1 MPFEVKLHRT
11 VVLSLERL
19 EPKLR
24 ERIKSALRRL
34 REDPYEPRPGADI
47 ARLMGTKSRQDLY
60 RLRVGDY
67 RAIYAIEGKVV
78 YVTDLFHRG
87 KEYD

>member
-1 MPFEVKLHRT
+1 MLYQVKVHRT
-11 VVLSLERL
+11 VAKSLERL

-34 REDPYEPRPGADI
+34 AEDPYQPRAGVDI
-47 ARLMGTKSRQDLY
+47 VRLTGTKGRQDLY

-67 RAIYAIEGKVV
+67 RAIYAIENKVI

-87 KEYD
+87 KGYE

>member
-1 MPFEVKLHRT
+1 MPYEIKLHRS
-11 VVLSLERL
+11 VVKSLERL

-34 REDPYEPRPGADI
+34 GENPYEARSGVDL
-47 ARLMGTKSRQDLY
+47 ARLAGTRGRQDLY

-67 RAIYAIEGKVV
+67 RAIYAVEAKVV

>member
-1 MPFEVKLHRT
+1 VKLNRG
-11 VVLSLERL
+11 VVKFLKRL
-19 EPKLR
+19 EPRVR

-34 REDPYEPRPGADI
+34 AENSYEARAGVDI
-47 ARLMGTKSRQDLY
+47 ARLAGTKGRQDLY

-87 KEYD
+87 KGYD

>member
-1 MPFEVKLHRT
+1 MPYEVKLHRT
-11 VVLSLERL
+11 VIKSLERL

-24 ERIKSALRRL
+24 ERIKSALRKL
-34 REDPYEPRPGADI
+34 GEDPYGARSGVDVM
-47 ARLMGTKSRQDLY
+47 RLAGTKGRLDLY

-67 RAIYAIEGKVV
+67 RAIYAIEDKVV

-87 KEYD
+87 KGYG

>member
-1 MPFEVKLHRT
+1 
-11 VVLSLERL
+11 L

-24 ERIKSALRRL
+24 ERIKSALRSLGGNPFEARSGVDIMRL
-34 REDPYEPRPGADI
+34 E
-47 ARLMGTKSRQDLY
+47 GTKDRQDLY

-67 RAIYAIEGKVV
+67 RAIYAIESKVV

-87 KEYD
+87 REYS

>member
-1 MPFEVKLHRT
+1 LQYEVKLHKQ
-11 VVLSLERL
+11 VAKSLERL
-19 EPKLR
+19 EPRLR

-34 REDPYEPRPGADI
+34 AENPYESRPGVDI
-47 ARLMGTKSRQDLY
+47 VPLIGTKGRQDLY

-67 RAIYAIEGKVV
+67 RAIYAIESKII

-87 KEYD
+87 KGYD

>member
-1 MPFEVKLHRT
+1 MLYEVKLHRS
-11 VVLSLERL
+11 VVKSLERL

-24 ERIKSALRRL
+24 ERIKSTLRRL
-34 REDPYEPRPGADI
+34 AENPYEARSGVDI
-47 ARLMGTKSRQDLY
+47 TKLAGTKGRQDLF

-67 RAIYAIEGKVV
+67 RMIYAIESKVV

>member
-1 MPFEVKLHRT
+1 VKLHRD
-11 VVLSLERL
+11 VAKSLDRL

-24 ERIKSALRRL
+24 ERIKSALRSL
-34 REDPYEPRPGADI
+34 GENPYEPRSGVDI
-47 ARLMGTKSRQDLY
+47 ARLAGTKGRQDLY

-67 RAIYAIEGKVV
+67 RAIYAIQGKVV

-87 KEYD
+87 RGYG

>member
-1 MPFEVKLHRT
+1 MKLHRG
-11 VVLSLERL
+11 VVKSLDRL

-34 REDPYEPRPGADI
+34 GEDPYGARADVDVI
-47 ARLMGTKSRQDLY
+47 RLAGSKGRRDLY

-67 RAIYAIEGKVV
+67 RAIYAIEDKVV

-87 KEYD
+87 KGYS

>member
-1 MPFEVKLHRT
+1 VKLHRT
-11 VVLSLERL
+11 VAKSLERL

-24 ERIKSALRRL
+24 ERIKSALRKL
-34 REDPYEPRPGADI
+34 GDDPYQPRAGVDI
-47 ARLMGTKSRQDLY
+47 IRLIGTKGRQDLY

-67 RAIYAIEGKVV
+67 RAIYAIENKVI

-87 KEYD
+87 KGYD

>member
-1 MPFEVKLHRT
+1 LLYEVKLHRS
-11 VVLSLERL
+11 VAKSLERL

-24 ERIKSALRRL
+24 ERIKSALGRL
-34 REDPYEPRPGADI
+34 RENPYEPRPGVDV
-47 ARLMGTKSRQDLY
+47 ARLAGTKGRQDLY

-67 RAIYAIEGKVV
+67 RAIYAIQGRVV

-87 KEYD
+87 KGYG